1 MKLSKSIKISRNQLL
16 ANKLRTFF
24 ALMGIIIGVSAVI
37 VMVAI
42 GNGAR
47 NEVLGKIEEM
57 GTNLI
62 IVNAGQVQKNVG
74 RQQIRGTVTSLT
86 LKDVDILASECP
98 DVRMAAPVQTKKMQ
112 VKWENVSTHTTI
124 TGTTPNY
131 PFIRNFQVEKG
142 VFFTEEE
149 NKASMRFAVLGET
162 VVKNLFEGRNP
173 VSENIRIGS
182 VLFSIIGVMEPKGA
196 DLEGIDQD
204 DQIFIPVQTALRRVF
219 NLNYINTIN
228 IQATSIEKMDDAT
241 SQISEALREQHRLN
255 KQNKPDDFTIQNQ
268 IELLET
274 QKETTGT
281 FTALIVST
289 AGVSLLV
296 GGIGILAI
304 MLIAIRERINE
315 IGLRMA
321 VGASRKDILFQFV
334 IESSI
339 LSIGG
344 GIIGIAVGIL
354 TSVVIIFATDWT
366 LSISL
371 PSLVYSFLFS
381 LAVGLFFGVYPARKA
396 SRLDPVEALRSE

>member
-241 SQISEALREQHRLN
+241 SQISEVLREQHRLN
-255 KQNKPDDFTIQNQ
+255 RGNKPDDFTIQNQ